1 MGRSG
6 QCDLLLFV
14 RGYRGYSDIHSEFTV
29 DDLTIHGPT
38 GDQIA
43 RRLRIT
49 LPLLSGKSALNG
61 RLDDVF

>member
-1 MGRSG
+1 
-6 QCDLLLFV
+6 LLFV

-29 DDLTIHGPT
+29 DDLTIHGPA